1 MGIGLSWISMRPGTS
16 TQLFN
21 DNKRT
26 DEADFQGEFNCVPSR
41 REQPKQCPRT
51 YDCIQYSNRL
61 DLQKKL
67 QRNKR
72 MSEPIIEPAKL
83 PNSSNMFPSHKLQ
96 HKFLTFEF
104 LGLKAKCL
112 FQSTEFI
119 NQKFQVKIHESTAS
133 IECLKHINRNQT
145 THT

>member
-1 MGIGLSWISMRPGTS
+1 
-16 TQLFN
+16 
-21 DNKRT
+21 
-26 DEADFQGEFNCVPSR
+26 
-41 REQPKQCPRT
+41 
-51 YDCIQYSNRL
+51 
-61 DLQKKL
+61 
-67 QRNKR
+67 

-133 IECLKHINRNQT
+133 IERLKHMNRNQT
-145 THT
+145 THTWFKQYHSTRKPLWKPETMKKNEKTQNFHSTSENIISHDPVVDIQNAS